1 MNFLQLQ
8 DKEVDKHMSMTL
20 SVELQTVRGSDLLVE
35 CLVREGVE
43 YIFGISGGA
52 VIEICD
58 ALYHYRDRIKFIL
71 NRHEQGAAHMADGY
85 ARASGKVGVCMA
97 TSGPG
102 ATNLTTGIT
111 TAQMDSV
118 PVVAITGQVPSY
130 NIGRDAFQEADVFGI
145 LMPSVKHNYMI
156 RNPYDLPHIVRE
168 AFYIAR
174 TGRPGPVH
182 IDIPRDIS
190 RSPIDLSKVD
200 LPEEV
205 NIRGYRPTIR
215 GHPLMVRQAVELIM
229 QAKKPILYIGG
240 GVIKSEASEEV
251 RELAE
256 RCQIP
261 VTYTLMA
268 KGAFPD
274 NHPLCTGMPGM
285 HGTVTANFTLNFAD
299 LVICVGARFD
309 DRVTGDLKEFAK
321 HAKKIHIDIDP
332 AEIGKNVKP
341 DVPIVGDAKTVLRQ
355 ILELVPPKR
364 HDEWIRQ
371 IEDWKREF
379 PLVYS
384 RNGRL
389 KPQYVL
395 EVLAKVTGGNA
406 IVVTDVG
413 QHQMWAA
420 QYYPCHRPRQF
431 LSSGGLGTMGY
442 GFPAALGAKLAR
454 PNDLV
459 VAVVGDGG
467 FQMTMYELATAVVY
481 NIPVKVVIINNFFLG
496 MVKQWQDLFF
506 GGRHS
511 GVQLTGNPDFVK
523 IAEAF
528 GAVGFRVTEED
539 DVEKVLMRAMEIE
552 DKPVVVDAW
561 VDPDEHVY
569 PMIPS
574 GRSVKDII
582 VHPILREKLK
592 RELARHV
599 A

>member
-1 MNFLQLQ
+1 MA
-8 DKEVDKHMSMTL
+8 MTL
-20 SVELQTVRGSDLLVE
+20 SVDLQTVRGAEVLVE

-71 NRHEQGAAHMADGY
+71 CRHEQGSAHMADGY
-85 ARASGKVGVCMA
+85 ARASGKVGVCLA

-111 TAQMDSV
+111 TAQMDSI
-118 PVVAITGQVPSY
+118 PIIAITGQVPTY

-145 LMPSVKHNYMI
+145 LMPSVKHNYI
-156 RNPYDLPHIVRE
+156 VRDPYDLPRIVRE

-190 RSPIDLSKVD
+190 RSQIDPEKIEF
-200 LPEEV
+200 PEEV
-205 NIRGYRPTIR
+205 NIRGYKPTIR
-215 GHPLMVRQAVELIM
+215 GHPLMVRQAAELIM
-229 QAKKPILYIGG
+229 QSKKPILYIGG
-240 GVIKSEASEEV
+240 GVIKSEASEEI
-251 RELAE
+251 RTLAE

-285 HGTVTANFTLNFAD
+285 HGTVAANFALNFAD

-321 HAKKIHIDIDP
+321 FAKKIHIDIDP

-341 DVPIVGDAKTVLRQ
+341 DVPIVGDAKTVLQ
-355 ILELVPPKR
+355 QLLELLPPMR
-364 HDEWIRQ
+364 HDEWLRQ
-371 IEDWKREF
+371 IEEWKREF
-379 PLVYS
+379 PLVYD
-384 RNGRL
+384 RNGKL
-389 KPQYVL
+389 KPQYVI
-395 EVLAKVTGGNA
+395 ETLAKVTKGEA
-406 IVVTDVG
+406 IVTTDVG

-431 LSSGGLGTMGY
+431 ISSGGLGTMGF
-442 GFPAALGAKLAR
+442 GFPASLGAKLAR
-454 PNDLV
+454 LNDLV
-459 VAVVGDGG
+459 VAIVGDGG

-506 GGRHS
+506 GQRYS
-511 GVQLTGNPDFVK
+511 GVELTGNPDFVK

-528 GAVGFRVTEED
+528 GAVGLRVTEED
-539 DVEKVLMRAMEIE
+539 DVEKVLMKAMEIE

-574 GRSVKDII
+574 GRSLKDII
-582 VHPILREKLK
+582 VHPSLREKVK
-592 RELARHV
+592 RELARH
-599 A
+599 AA

>member
-1 MNFLQLQ
+1 
-8 DKEVDKHMSMTL
+8 
-20 SVELQTVRGSDLLVE
+20 
-35 CLVREGVE
+35 
-43 YIFGISGGA
+43 
-52 VIEICD
+52 
-58 ALYHYRDRIKFIL
+58 
-71 NRHEQGAAHMADGY
+71 
-85 ARASGKVGVCMA
+85 
-97 TSGPG
+97 
-102 ATNLTTGIT
+102 
-111 TAQMDSV
+111 
-118 PVVAITGQVPSY
+118 
-130 NIGRDAFQEADVFGI
+130 
-145 LMPSVKHNYMI
+145 
-156 RNPYDLPHIVRE
+156 
-168 AFYIAR
+168 
-174 TGRPGPVH
+174 
-182 IDIPRDIS
+182 
-190 RSPIDLSKVD
+190 
-200 LPEEV
+200 
-205 NIRGYRPTIR
+205 
-215 GHPLMVRQAVELIM
+215 MVRQAAELIM

-240 GVIKSEASEEV
+240 GVIKSGASEEV

-285 HGTVTANFTLNFAD
+285 HGTVAANFALNFSD

-355 ILELVPPKR
+355 LLELLPPKR
-364 HDEWIRQ
+364 HDEWLRQ
-371 IEDWKREF
+371 VEEWKREF
-379 PLVYS
+379 PLVYD

-389 KPQYVL
+389 KPQYVI
-395 EVLAKVTGGNA
+395 EVLAKVTRGEA
-406 IVVTDVG
+406 IVTADVG

-431 LSSGGLGTMGY
+431 ITTGGLGTMGF

-459 VAVVGDGG
+459 IAIVGDGG

-506 GGRHS
+506 GSRYS
-511 GVQLTGNPDFVK
+511 GVELTGNPDFVK

-552 DKPVVVDAW
+552 DKPVVIDAW

-582 VHPILREKLK
+582 VHPKLREKVK
-592 RELARHV
+592 RELARH
-599 A
+599 AA

>member
-1 MNFLQLQ
+1 MTA
-8 DKEVDKHMSMTL
+8 TL
-20 SVELQTVRGSDLLVE
+20 SVELQTVRGAELLVE

-43 YIFGISGGA
+43 YVFGISGGA

-102 ATNLTTGIT
+102 ATNLTTGVT

-118 PVVAITGQVPSY
+118 PIVAITGQVPTA

-145 LMPSVKHNYMI
+145 LMPSVKHNYI
-156 RNPYDLPHIVRE
+156 VRNSYDIPRIVRE
-168 AFYIAR
+168 AFYIAS

-190 RSPIDLSKVD
+190 RSPVD
-200 LPEEV
+200 LDKVEFPEEV
-205 NIRGYRPTIR
+205 NIRGYKPTIR
-215 GHPLMVRQAVELIM
+215 GHPLMVRQAAELIM

-285 HGTVTANFTLNFAD
+285 HGTVAANFALNFAD

-355 ILELVPPKR
+355 LLELLPPKR
-364 HDEWIRQ
+364 HDEWLRQ
-371 IEDWKREF
+371 VEEWKREF
-379 PLVYS
+379 PLVYD

-389 KPQYVL
+389 KPQYVI
-395 EVLAKVTGGNA
+395 ETLAKVTGGNA
-406 IVVTDVG
+406 TVVTDVG
-413 QHQMWAA
+413 QHQMWSALF
-420 QYYPCHRPRQF
+420 YPCHRPRQF
-431 LSSGGLGTMGY
+431 ISSGGLGTMGF
-442 GFPAALGAKLAR
+442 GFPASLGAKLAR
-454 PNDLV
+454 PDDLV
-459 VAVVGDGG
+459 VAIVGDGG

-506 GGRHS
+506 GSRYS
-511 GVQLTGNPDFVK
+511 GVELTGNPDFVK

-528 GAVGFRVTEED
+528 GAIGFRVTEED

-582 VHPILREKLK
+582 VHPKLREKVK
-592 RELARHV
+592 RELARH
-599 A
+599 AA

>member
-1 MNFLQLQ
+1 MTA
-8 DKEVDKHMSMTL
+8 TL
-20 SVELQTVRGSDLLVE
+20 SVELQTVRGAELLVE

-43 YIFGISGGA
+43 YVFGISGGA

-102 ATNLTTGIT
+102 ATNLTTGVT

-118 PVVAITGQVPSY
+118 PIVAITGQVPTA

-145 LMPSVKHNYMI
+145 LMPSVKHNYI
-156 RNPYDLPHIVRE
+156 VRNSYDIPRIVRE
-168 AFYIAR
+168 AFYIAS

-190 RSPIDLSKVD
+190 RSPVD
-200 LPEEV
+200 LDKVEFPEEV
-205 NIRGYRPTIR
+205 NIRGYKPTIR
-215 GHPLMVRQAVELIM
+215 GHPLMVRQAAELIM

-285 HGTVTANFTLNFAD
+285 HGTVAANFALNFAD

-355 ILELVPPKR
+355 LLELLPPKR
-364 HDEWIRQ
+364 HDEWLRQ
-371 IEDWKREF
+371 VEEWKREF
-379 PLVYS
+379 PLVYD

-389 KPQYVL
+389 KPQYVI
-395 EVLAKVTGGNA
+395 ETLAKVTGGNA
-406 IVVTDVG
+406 TVVTDVG
-413 QHQMWAA
+413 QHQMWSALF
-420 QYYPCHRPRQF
+420 YPCHRPRQF
-431 LSSGGLGTMGY
+431 ISSGGLGTMGF
-442 GFPAALGAKLAR
+442 GFPASLGAKLAR
-454 PNDLV
+454 PDDLV
-459 VAVVGDGG
+459 VAIVGDGG

-506 GGRHS
+506 GSRYS
-511 GVQLTGNPDFVK
+511 GVELTGNPDFVK

-582 VHPILREKLK
+582 VHPSLREKVK
-592 RELARHV
+592 RELARH
-599 A
+599 AA

>member
-1 MNFLQLQ
+1 MQA
-8 DKEVDKHMSMTL
+8 TL
-20 SVELQTVRGSDLLVE
+20 SVELQTVRGAELLVE

-43 YIFGISGGA
+43 YVFGISGGA

-85 ARASGKVGVCMA
+85 ARASGKVGVCLA

-102 ATNLTTGIT
+102 ATNLTTGVT
-111 TAQMDSV
+111 TAYMDSV
-118 PVVAITGQVPSY
+118 PIIAITGQVPTY
-130 NIGRDAFQEADVFGI
+130 NIGRDAFQEADIFGI
-145 LMPSVKHNYMI
+145 LMPSVKHNYMV
-156 RNPYDLPHIVRE
+156 RDPYDIPRIVKE
-168 AFYIAR
+168 AFYIAS

-190 RSPIDLSKVD
+190 RSPVD
-200 LPEEV
+200 LDKVEFPEEV
-205 NIRGYRPTIR
+205 NIRGYKPTIR
-215 GHPLMVRQAVELIM
+215 GHPLMVRQAAELIM

-240 GVIKSEASEEV
+240 GVIKSGASEEV

-285 HGTVTANFTLNFAD
+285 HGTVAANFALNFSD

-355 ILELVPPKR
+355 LLELLPPKR
-364 HDEWIRQ
+364 HDEWLRQ
-371 IEDWKREF
+371 IEEWKREF
-379 PLVYS
+379 PLVYD
-384 RNGRL
+384 RNGKL
-389 KPQYVL
+389 KPQYVI
-395 EVLAKVTGGNA
+395 ETLAKVTGGNA
-406 IVVTDVG
+406 TIVTDVG
-413 QHQMWAA
+413 QHQMWSALF
-420 QYYPCHRPRQF
+420 YPCHRPRQF
-431 LSSGGLGTMGY
+431 ISSGGLGTMGF
-442 GFPAALGAKLAR
+442 GLPASLGAKLAR
-454 PNDLV
+454 PDDLV
-459 VAVVGDGG
+459 VAIVGDGG

-506 GGRHS
+506 GSRYS
-511 GVQLTGNPDFVK
+511 GVELTGNPDFVK

-552 DKPVVVDAW
+552 DKPVVIDAW

-582 VHPILREKLK
+582 VHPKLREKVK
-592 RELARHV
+592 RELARH
-599 A
+599 AA

>member
-1 MNFLQLQ
+1 
-8 DKEVDKHMSMTL
+8 MSMTL
-20 SVELQTVRGSDLLVE
+20 SVELQTVRGADLLVE

-71 NRHEQGAAHMADGY
+71 NRHEQGTVHMADGY

-118 PVVAITGQVPSY
+118 PVVAITGQVPSH

-285 HGTVTANFTLNFAD
+285 HGTVTANFALNFAD

-395 EVLAKVTGGNA
+395 EVLAKVTSGNA

-413 QHQMWAA
+413 QHQMWTA
-420 QYYPCHRPRQF
+420 QYYPCHRPSQF

-506 GGRHS
+506 GGRYS

-552 DKPVVVDAW
+552 DNPVVVDAW

>member
-1 MNFLQLQ
+1 MPA
-8 DKEVDKHMSMTL
+8 TL
-20 SVELQTVRGSDLLVE
+20 SVELQTVRGAELLVE

-85 ARASGKVGVCMA
+85 ARASGRVGVCMA

-102 ATNLTTGIT
+102 ATNLTTGVT

-118 PVVAITGQVPSY
+118 PIVAITGQVPTA

-145 LMPSVKHNYMI
+145 LMPSVKHNYI
-156 RNPYDLPHIVRE
+156 VRNSYDIPRIVRE
-168 AFYIAR
+168 AFYIAS

-190 RSPIDLSKVD
+190 RSPVD
-200 LPEEV
+200 LDKVEFPEEV
-205 NIRGYRPTIR
+205 NIRGYKPTIR
-215 GHPLMVRQAVELIM
+215 GHPLMVRQAAELIM

-240 GVIKSEASEEV
+240 GVIKSGASEEV

-285 HGTVTANFTLNFAD
+285 HGTVAANFALNFSD

-355 ILELVPPKR
+355 LLELLPPKR
-364 HDEWIRQ
+364 HDEWLRQ
-371 IEDWKREF
+371 IEEWKREF
-379 PLVYS
+379 PLVYD
-384 RNGRL
+384 RNGKL
-389 KPQYVL
+389 KPQYVI
-395 EVLAKVTGGNA
+395 ETLAKVTGGNA
-406 IVVTDVG
+406 TIVTDVG
-413 QHQMWAA
+413 QHQMWSALF
-420 QYYPCHRPRQF
+420 YPCHRPRQF
-431 LSSGGLGTMGY
+431 ISSGGLGTMGF
-442 GFPAALGAKLAR
+442 GLPASLGAKLAR
-454 PNDLV
+454 PDDLV
-459 VAVVGDGG
+459 VAIVGDGG

-506 GGRHS
+506 GSRYS
-511 GVQLTGNPDFVK
+511 GVELTGNPDFVK

-552 DKPVVVDAW
+552 DKPVVIDAW

-582 VHPILREKLK
+582 VHPKLREKVK
-592 RELARHV
+592 RELARH
-599 A
+599 AA

>member
-1 MNFLQLQ
+1 MQA
-8 DKEVDKHMSMTL
+8 TL
-20 SVELQTVRGSDLLVE
+20 SVELQTVRGAELLVE

-85 ARASGKVGVCMA
+85 ARASGKVGVCLA

-102 ATNLTTGIT
+102 ATNLTTGVT
-111 TAQMDSV
+111 TAYMDSV
-118 PVVAITGQVPSY
+118 PIIAITGQVPTY
-130 NIGRDAFQEADVFGI
+130 NIGRDAFQEADIFGI
-145 LMPSVKHNYMI
+145 LMPSVKHNYMV
-156 RNPYDLPHIVRE
+156 RDPYDIPRIVKE
-168 AFYIAR
+168 AFYIAS

-190 RSPIDLSKVD
+190 RSPVD
-200 LPEEV
+200 LDKVEFPEEV
-205 NIRGYRPTIR
+205 NIRGYKPTIR
-215 GHPLMVRQAVELIM
+215 GHPLMVRQAAELIM

-240 GVIKSEASEEV
+240 GVIKSGASEEV

-285 HGTVTANFTLNFAD
+285 HGTVAANFALNFSD

-355 ILELVPPKR
+355 LLELLPPKR
-364 HDEWIRQ
+364 HDEWLRQ
-371 IEDWKREF
+371 IEEWKREF
-379 PLVYS
+379 PLVYD
-384 RNGRL
+384 RNGKL
-389 KPQYVL
+389 KPQYVI
-395 EVLAKVTGGNA
+395 ETLAKVTGGNA
-406 IVVTDVG
+406 TIVTDVG
-413 QHQMWAA
+413 QHQMWSALF
-420 QYYPCHRPRQF
+420 YPCHRPRQF
-431 LSSGGLGTMGY
+431 ISSGGLGTMGF
-442 GFPAALGAKLAR
+442 GLPASLGAKLAR
-454 PNDLV
+454 PDDLV
-459 VAVVGDGG
+459 VAIVGDGG

-506 GGRHS
+506 GSRYS
-511 GVQLTGNPDFVK
+511 GVELTGNPDFVK

-552 DKPVVVDAW
+552 DKPVVIDAW

-582 VHPILREKLK
+582 VHPSLRDKVK
-592 RELARHV
+592 RELARH
-599 A
+599 AA

>member
-1 MNFLQLQ
+1 MAA
-8 DKEVDKHMSMTL
+8 TL
-20 SVELQTVRGSDLLVE
+20 SVELQTVRGAELLVE
-35 CLVREGVE
+35 CLAREGVE
-43 YIFGISGGA
+43 YVFGISGGA

-85 ARASGKVGVCMA
+85 ARASGKVGVCLA

-102 ATNLTTGIT
+102 ATNLTTGVT
-111 TAQMDSV
+111 TAYMDSV
-118 PVVAITGQVPSY
+118 PIIAITGQVPTY
-130 NIGRDAFQEADVFGI
+130 NIGRDAFQEAEIFGI
-145 LMPSVKHNYMI
+145 LMPSVKHNYMV
-156 RNPYDLPHIVRE
+156 RDPYDIPRIVKE
-168 AFYIAR
+168 AFYIAS

-190 RSPIDLSKVD
+190 RSTVD
-200 LPEEV
+200 LNKVEFPEEV
-205 NIRGYRPTIR
+205 SIRGYKPTIR
-215 GHPLMVRQAVELIM
+215 GHPLMVRQAAELIM

-285 HGTVTANFTLNFAD
+285 HGTVAANFALNFAD

-355 ILELVPPKR
+355 LLELLPPKR
-364 HDEWIRQ
+364 HDEWLRQ
-371 IEDWKREF
+371 VEEWKREF
-379 PLVYS
+379 PLVYD

-389 KPQYVL
+389 KPQYVI
-395 EVLAKVTGGNA
+395 ETLAKVTGGNA
-406 IVVTDVG
+406 TVVTDVG
-413 QHQMWAA
+413 QHQMWSALF
-420 QYYPCHRPRQF
+420 YPCHRPRQF
-431 LSSGGLGTMGY
+431 ISSGGLGTMGF
-442 GFPAALGAKLAR
+442 GFPASLGAKLAR
-454 PNDLV
+454 PDDLV
-459 VAVVGDGG
+459 VAIVGDGG

-506 GGRHS
+506 GSRYS
-511 GVQLTGNPDFVK
+511 GVELTGNPDFVK

-528 GAVGFRVTEED
+528 GAIGFRVTEED

-582 VHPILREKLK
+582 VHPKLREKVK
-592 RELARHV
+592 RELARH
-599 A
+599 AA

>member
-1 MNFLQLQ
+1 
-8 DKEVDKHMSMTL
+8 
-20 SVELQTVRGSDLLVE
+20 
-35 CLVREGVE
+35 
-43 YIFGISGGA
+43 
-52 VIEICD
+52 
-58 ALYHYRDRIKFIL
+58 
-71 NRHEQGAAHMADGY
+71 
-85 ARASGKVGVCMA
+85 
-97 TSGPG
+97 
-102 ATNLTTGIT
+102 
-111 TAQMDSV
+111 MDSV
-118 PVVAITGQVPSY
+118 PIVAITGQVPTA

-145 LMPSVKHNYMI
+145 LMPSVKHNYI
-156 RNPYDLPHIVRE
+156 VRNSYDIPRIVRE
-168 AFYIAR
+168 AFYIAS

-190 RSPIDLSKVD
+190 RSPVD
-200 LPEEV
+200 LDKVEFPEEV
-205 NIRGYRPTIR
+205 NIRGYKPTIR
-215 GHPLMVRQAVELIM
+215 GHPLMVRQAAELIM

-285 HGTVTANFTLNFAD
+285 HGTVAANFALNFSD

-355 ILELVPPKR
+355 LLELLPPKR
-364 HDEWIRQ
+364 HDEWLRQ
-371 IEDWKREF
+371 VEEWKREF
-379 PLVYS
+379 PLVYD

-389 KPQYVL
+389 KPQYVI
-395 EVLAKVTGGNA
+395 ETLAKVTGGNA
-406 IVVTDVG
+406 TVVTDVG
-413 QHQMWAA
+413 QHQMWSALF
-420 QYYPCHRPRQF
+420 YPCHRPRQF
-431 LSSGGLGTMGY
+431 ISSGGLGTMGF
-442 GFPAALGAKLAR
+442 GFPASLGAKLAR
-454 PNDLV
+454 PDDLV
-459 VAVVGDGG
+459 VAIVGDGG

-506 GGRHS
+506 GGRYS
-511 GVQLTGNPDFVK
+511 GVELTGNPDFVK

-528 GAVGFRVTEED
+528 GAIGFRVTEED

-582 VHPILREKLK
+582 VHPKLREKVK
-592 RELARHV
+592 RELARH
-599 A
+599 AA

>member
-1 MNFLQLQ
+1 
-8 DKEVDKHMSMTL
+8 MSMTL
-20 SVELQTVRGSDLLVE
+20 SVELQTVRGAELLVE
-35 CLVREGVE
+35 CLIREGVE

-118 PVVAITGQVPSY
+118 PIVAITGQVPTP

-145 LMPSVKHNYMI
+145 LMPSVKHNYMV
-156 RNPYDLPHIVRE
+156 RDPYDIPRIIRE
-168 AFYIAR
+168 AFHIAS

-190 RSPIDLSKVD
+190 RAPIDLSKVD
-200 LPEEV
+200 FPEEV
-205 NIRGYRPTIR
+205 NIRGYKPTIR
-215 GHPLMVRQAVELIM
+215 GHPLMVRQAAELIM

-285 HGTVTANFTLNFAD
+285 HGTVAANFALNFAD

-355 ILELVPPKR
+355 ILELLPPMR

-371 IEDWKREF
+371 VEEWKREF

-384 RNGRL
+384 RNGKL

-442 GFPAALGAKLAR
+442 GLPAALGAKLAR

-481 NIPVKVVIINNFFLG
+481 NIPVKVIIINNFFLG

-511 GVQLTGNPDFVK
+511 GVQLVGNPDFVK

-528 GAVGFRVTEED
+528 GAVGLRVTEED
-539 DVEKVLMRAMEIE
+539 DVEKVLMRAMEVE

-561 VDPDEHVY
+561 TDPDEHVY
-569 PMIPS
+569 PMIPA

-592 RELARHV
+592 RELARH
-599 A
+599 AA

>member
-1 MNFLQLQ
+1 MA
-8 DKEVDKHMSMTL
+8 MTL
-20 SVELQTVRGSDLLVE
+20 SVDLQTVRGAEVLVE

-71 NRHEQGAAHMADGY
+71 CRHEQGSAHMADGY
-85 ARASGKVGVCMA
+85 ARASGKVGVCLA

-111 TAQMDSV
+111 TAQMDSI
-118 PVVAITGQVPSY
+118 PIIAITGQVPTY

-145 LMPSVKHNYMI
+145 LMPSVKHNYMV
-156 RNPYDLPHIVRE
+156 RDPYDLPRIVHE

-190 RSPIDLSKVD
+190 RSQIDPEKIEF
-200 LPEEV
+200 PEEV
-205 NIRGYRPTIR
+205 NIRGYKPTIR
-215 GHPLMVRQAVELIM
+215 GHPLMVRQAAELIM
-229 QAKKPILYIGG
+229 QSKKPILYIGG
-240 GVIKSEASEEV
+240 GVIKSEASEEI
-251 RELAE
+251 RTLAE

-285 HGTVTANFTLNFAD
+285 HGTVAANFALNFAD

-321 HAKKIHIDIDP
+321 FAKKIHIDIDP

-341 DVPIVGDAKTVLRQ
+341 DVPIVGDAKTVLQ
-355 ILELVPPKR
+355 QLLELLPPMR
-364 HDEWIRQ
+364 HDEWLRQ
-371 IEDWKREF
+371 IEEWKREF
-379 PLVYS
+379 PLVYD
-384 RNGRL
+384 RNGKL
-389 KPQYVL
+389 KPQYVI
-395 EVLAKVTGGNA
+395 ETLAKVTKGEA
-406 IVVTDVG
+406 IVTTDVG

-431 LSSGGLGTMGY
+431 ISSGGLGTMGF
-442 GFPAALGAKLAR
+442 GFPASLGAKLAR

-459 VAVVGDGG
+459 VAIVGDGG

-506 GGRHS
+506 GQRYS
-511 GVQLTGNPDFVK
+511 GVELTGNPDFVK

-528 GAVGFRVTEED
+528 GAVGLRVTEED
-539 DVEKVLMRAMEIE
+539 DVEKVLMKAMEIE

-582 VHPILREKLK
+582 VHPSLREKVK
-592 RELARHV
+592 RELARH
-599 A
+599 AA

>member
-1 MNFLQLQ
+1 MPA
-8 DKEVDKHMSMTL
+8 TL
-20 SVELQTVRGSDLLVE
+20 SVELQTVRGAELLVE

-43 YIFGISGGA
+43 YVFGISGGA

-85 ARASGKVGVCMA
+85 ARASGRVGVCLA

-102 ATNLTTGIT
+102 ATNLTTGVT
-111 TAQMDSV
+111 TAYMDSV
-118 PVVAITGQVPSY
+118 PIIAITGQVPTY
-130 NIGRDAFQEADVFGI
+130 NIGRDAFQEADIFGI
-145 LMPSVKHNYMI
+145 LMPSVKHNYMV
-156 RNPYDLPHIVRE
+156 RDPYDIPRIVKE
-168 AFYIAR
+168 AFYIAS

-190 RSPIDLSKVD
+190 RSPVD
-200 LPEEV
+200 LDKVEFPEEV
-205 NIRGYRPTIR
+205 NIRGYKPTIR
-215 GHPLMVRQAVELIM
+215 GHPLMVRQAAELIM

-240 GVIKSEASEEV
+240 GVIKSGASEEV

-285 HGTVTANFTLNFAD
+285 HGTVAANFALNFSD

-355 ILELVPPKR
+355 LLELLPPKR
-364 HDEWIRQ
+364 HDEWLRQ
-371 IEDWKREF
+371 IEEWKREF
-379 PLVYS
+379 PLVYD
-384 RNGRL
+384 RNGKL
-389 KPQYVL
+389 KPQYVI
-395 EVLAKVTGGNA
+395 ETLAKVTGGNA
-406 IVVTDVG
+406 TIVTDVG
-413 QHQMWAA
+413 QHQMWSALF
-420 QYYPCHRPRQF
+420 YPCHRPRQF
-431 LSSGGLGTMGY
+431 ISSGGLGTMGF
-442 GFPAALGAKLAR
+442 GLPASLGAKLAR
-454 PNDLV
+454 PDDLV
-459 VAVVGDGG
+459 VAIVGDGG

-506 GGRHS
+506 GSRYS
-511 GVQLTGNPDFVK
+511 GVELTGNPDFVK

-539 DVEKVLMRAMEIE
+539 DVEKILMRAMEIE
-552 DKPVVVDAW
+552 DKPVVIDAW

-582 VHPILREKLK
+582 VHPKLREKVK
-592 RELARHV
+592 RELARH
-599 A
+599 AA

>member
-1 MNFLQLQ
+1 MPA
-8 DKEVDKHMSMTL
+8 TL
-20 SVELQTVRGSDLLVE
+20 SVELQTVRGAELLVE

-43 YIFGISGGA
+43 YVFGISGGA

-85 ARASGKVGVCMA
+85 ARASGKVGVCLG

-102 ATNLTTGIT
+102 ATNLITGIA
-111 TAQMDSV
+111 TAQMDSSHII
-118 PVVAITGQVPSY
+118 AITGQVPSY
-130 NIGRDAFQEADVFGI
+130 NIGRDAFQETDAFG
-145 LMPSVKHNYMI
+145 LTMPIVKHSYMV
-156 RNPYDLPHIVRE
+156 RDPYELPRIVKE
-168 AFYIAR
+168 AFYIAS

-182 IDIPRDIS
+182 IDIPRDMS
-190 RSPIDLSKVD
+190 RNPIDLSKVD
-200 LPEEV
+200 FPEEV
-205 NIRGYRPTIR
+205 NIRGYKPTIR
-215 GHPLMVRQAVELIM
+215 GHPLMVRQAAELIM

-240 GVIKSEASEEV
+240 GVIMSGASEEV

-285 HGTVTANFTLNFAD
+285 HGTVAANFALNFSD

-355 ILELVPPKR
+355 LLELLPPKR
-364 HDEWIRQ
+364 HDEWLRQ
-371 IEDWKREF
+371 VEEWKREF
-379 PLVYS
+379 PLVYD

-389 KPQYVL
+389 KPQYVI
-395 EVLAKVTGGNA
+395 EVLAKVTRGEA
-406 IVVTDVG
+406 IVTADVG

-431 LSSGGLGTMGY
+431 ITTGGLGTMGF

-454 PNDLV
+454 PDDLV
-459 VAVVGDGG
+459 VAIVGDGG

-506 GGRHS
+506 GSRYS
-511 GVQLTGNPDFVK
+511 GVELTGNPDFVK

-552 DKPVVVDAW
+552 DKPVVIDAW

-582 VHPILREKLK
+582 VHPKLRDKIK
-592 RELARHV
+592 RELVRH
-599 A
+599 AA

>member
-1 MNFLQLQ
+1 
-8 DKEVDKHMSMTL
+8 MTL
-20 SVELQTVRGSDLLVE
+20 SVDLQTVRGAEVLIE

-71 NRHEQGAAHMADGY
+71 CRHEQGAAHMADGY
-85 ARASGKVGVCMA
+85 ARASGKVGVCIA

-102 ATNLTTGIT
+102 ATNLTTGVT
-111 TAQMDSV
+111 TAQMDSS
-118 PVVAITGQVPSY
+118 PIVAITGQVPTY

-145 LMPSVKHNYMI
+145 LMPSVKHNYMV
-156 RNPYDLPHIVRE
+156 RDPYDIPRIVRE
-168 AFYIAR
+168 AFHVAR

-190 RSPIDLSKVD
+190 RSQTDLEKIDF
-200 LPEEV
+200 PEEV
-205 NIRGYRPTIR
+205 NIRGYKPTIR
-215 GHPLMVRQAVELIM
+215 GHPLMVRQAAELIM
-229 QAKKPILYIGG
+229 QSKKPILYIGG

-251 RELAE
+251 RTLAE

-285 HGTVTANFTLNFAD
+285 HGTVAANFALNFAD
-299 LVICVGARFD
+299 LVICIGARFD

-321 HAKKIHIDIDP
+321 FAKKIHIDIDP

-341 DVPIVGDAKTVLRQ
+341 DVPIVGDAKTVLQ
-355 ILELVPPKR
+355 QLLELLPPMR
-364 HDEWIRQ
+364 HDEWLRQ
-371 IEDWKREF
+371 IEEWKQEF
-379 PLVYS
+379 PLVYD
-384 RNGRL
+384 RNGKL
-389 KPQYVL
+389 KPQYVI
-395 EVLAKVTGGNA
+395 ETLAKVTKGEA

-431 LSSGGLGTMGY
+431 ISSGGLGTMGF
-442 GFPAALGAKLAR
+442 GLPASLGAKLAR

-459 VAVVGDGG
+459 VAIIGDGG

-506 GGRHS
+506 GRRYS
-511 GVQLTGNPDFVK
+511 GVELTGNPDFVK

-528 GAVGFRVTEED
+528 GAVGLRVTEED
-539 DVEKVLMRAMEIE
+539 DVEKVLMKAMEIE

-582 VHPILREKLK
+582 VHPSLREKVK
-592 RELARHV
+592 RELARH
-599 A
+599 AA

>member
-1 MNFLQLQ
+1 MPA
-8 DKEVDKHMSMTL
+8 TL
-20 SVELQTVRGSDLLVE
+20 SVELQTVRGAELLVE

-43 YIFGISGGA
+43 YVFGISGGA

-102 ATNLTTGIT
+102 ATNLTTGVT

-118 PVVAITGQVPSY
+118 PIVAITGQVPTA

-145 LMPSVKHNYMI
+145 LMPSVKHNYI
-156 RNPYDLPHIVRE
+156 VRNSYDIPRIVRE
-168 AFYIAR
+168 AFHIAS

-190 RSPIDLSKVD
+190 RSPVD
-200 LPEEV
+200 LDKVEFPEEV
-205 NIRGYRPTIR
+205 NIRGYKPTIR
-215 GHPLMVRQAVELIM
+215 GHPLMVRQAAELIM

-261 VTYTLMA
+261 ITYTLMA

-285 HGTVTANFTLNFAD
+285 HGTVAANFALNFSD

-355 ILELVPPKR
+355 LLELLPPKR
-364 HDEWIRQ
+364 HDEWLRQ
-371 IEDWKREF
+371 IEEWKREF
-379 PLVYS
+379 PLVYD

-389 KPQYVL
+389 KPQYVI
-395 EVLAKVTGGNA
+395 ETLAKVTGGNA
-406 IVVTDVG
+406 TVVTDVG
-413 QHQMWAA
+413 QHQMWSALF
-420 QYYPCHRPRQF
+420 YPCHRPRQF
-431 LSSGGLGTMGY
+431 ISSGGLGTMGF
-442 GFPAALGAKLAR
+442 GFPASLGAKLAR
-454 PNDLV
+454 PDDLV
-459 VAVVGDGG
+459 VAIVGDGG

-506 GGRHS
+506 GSRYS
-511 GVQLTGNPDFVK
+511 GVQLAGNPDFVK

-539 DVEKVLMRAMEIE
+539 DVEKVLMRAIEIE
-552 DKPVVVDAW
+552 DKPVVIDAW

-569 PMIPS
+569 PMIPA

-582 VHPILREKLK
+582 VHPKLREKVK
-592 RELARHV
+592 RELARH
-599 A
+599 AA

>member
-1 MNFLQLQ
+1 MPA
-8 DKEVDKHMSMTL
+8 ML
-20 SVELQTVRGSDLLVE
+20 SVELQTVRGAELLVE

-43 YIFGISGGA
+43 YVFGISGGA

-58 ALYHYRDRIKFIL
+58 ALYHYRERIKFIL

-85 ARASGKVGVCMA
+85 ARASGKVGVCMG

-102 ATNLTTGIT
+102 ATNLITGIA
-111 TAQMDSV
+111 TAQMDSS
-118 PVVAITGQVPSY
+118 PIIAITGQVPSY
-130 NIGRDAFQEADVFGI
+130 NIGRDAFQEADAFGLTI
-145 LMPSVKHNYMI
+145 PIVKHSYMV
-156 RNPYDLPHIVRE
+156 RDPYDLPRIIKE
-168 AFYIAR
+168 AFHIAN
-174 TGRPGPVH
+174 TGRPDPVH

-190 RSPIDLSKVD
+190 RNSVDLSKVEF
-200 LPEEV
+200 PEEV
-205 NIRGYRPTIR
+205 NIRGYKPTIR
-215 GHPLMVRQAVELIM
+215 GHPLMVRQAAELIM

-251 RELAE
+251 CELAE

-268 KGAFPD
+268 KGGFPD

-285 HGTVTANFTLNFAD
+285 HGTVTASFALNFAD
-299 LVICVGARFD
+299 LVICIGARFD

-341 DVPIVGDAKTVLRQ
+341 DVPIVGDAKTVLHQ
-355 ILELVPPKR
+355 LLDLLPPKR
-364 HDEWIRQ
+364 HDEWLRQ
-371 IEDWKREF
+371 IDGWKREF
-379 PLVYS
+379 PLVYDH
-384 RNGRL
+384 NGRL

-395 EVLAKVTGGNA
+395 EVLAKVTKGEA
-406 IVVTDVG
+406 TVTADVG

-431 LSSGGLGTMGY
+431 ITTGGLGTMGF
-442 GFPAALGAKLAR
+442 GFPAALGAKLAQ

-459 VAVVGDGG
+459 VAIVGDGG

-481 NIPVKVVIINNFFLG
+481 GINVKVLIINNFFLG

-506 GGRHS
+506 GRRYS
-511 GVQLTGNPDFVK
+511 GVDLTGNPDFVK

-528 GAVGFRVTEED
+528 GAVGFRITEED
-539 DVEKVLMRAMEIE
+539 DAEKVLMRAMDID
-552 DKPVVVDAW
+552 DKPVVIDAW

-574 GRSVKDII
+574 GRSVKDIV
-582 VHPILREKLK
+582 VHPSLREKVK
-592 RELARHV
+592 RELARH
-599 A
+599 AA

>member
-1 MNFLQLQ
+1 
-8 DKEVDKHMSMTL
+8 
-20 SVELQTVRGSDLLVE
+20 
-35 CLVREGVE
+35 
-43 YIFGISGGA
+43 
-52 VIEICD
+52 
-58 ALYHYRDRIKFIL
+58 
-71 NRHEQGAAHMADGY
+71 
-85 ARASGKVGVCMA
+85 
-97 TSGPG
+97 
-102 ATNLTTGIT
+102 
-111 TAQMDSV
+111 
-118 PVVAITGQVPSY
+118 
-130 NIGRDAFQEADVFGI
+130 
-145 LMPSVKHNYMI
+145 VKHNYMV
-156 RNPYDLPHIVRE
+156 RDPYDLPRIVRE
-168 AFYIAR
+168 AFYIAS

-190 RSPIDLSKVD
+190 RSPIDLSKVEF
-200 LPEEV
+200 PEEV
-205 NIRGYRPTIR
+205 SIRGYKPTIR
-215 GHPLMVRQAVELIM
+215 GHPLMVRQAAELIM

-256 RCQIP
+256 RCHIP

-285 HGTVTANFTLNFAD
+285 HGTVAANFALNFSD

-321 HAKKIHIDIDP
+321 YARKIHIDIDP

-355 ILELVPPKR
+355 ILELLPPMR
-364 HDEWIRQ
+364 HDEWLKQ
-371 IEDWKREF
+371 IEEWKREF

-384 RNGRL
+384 RNGKL

-406 IVVTDVG
+406 VIVTDVG

-442 GFPAALGAKLAR
+442 GLPAALGAKLAK
-454 PNDLV
+454 PKDLV

-481 NIPVKVVIINNFFLG
+481 NIPVKVIIINNFFLG

-506 GGRHS
+506 SGRHS

-528 GAVGFRVTEED
+528 GAVGLRVTEED

-552 DKPVVVDAW
+552 DRPVVVDAW

-582 VHPILREKLK
+582 VHPSLREKVK
-592 RELARHV
+592 RELARH
-599 A
+599 AA

>member
-1 MNFLQLQ
+1 MTA
-8 DKEVDKHMSMTL
+8 TL
-20 SVELQTVRGSDLLVE
+20 SVELQTVRGAELLVE
-35 CLVREGVE
+35 CLAREGVE
-43 YIFGISGGA
+43 YVFGISGGA

-102 ATNLTTGIT
+102 ATNLTTGVT

-118 PVVAITGQVPSY
+118 PIVAITGQVPTA

-145 LMPSVKHNYMI
+145 LMPSVKHNYI
-156 RNPYDLPHIVRE
+156 VRNSYDIPRIVRE

-190 RSPIDLSKVD
+190 RSPVD
-200 LPEEV
+200 LDKVEFPEEV
-205 NIRGYRPTIR
+205 NIRGYKPTIR
-215 GHPLMVRQAVELIM
+215 GHPLMVRQAAELIM

-285 HGTVTANFTLNFAD
+285 HGTVAANFALNFSD

-355 ILELVPPKR
+355 LLELLPPKR
-364 HDEWIRQ
+364 HDEWLRQ
-371 IEDWKREF
+371 IEEWKREF
-379 PLVYS
+379 PLVYD

-389 KPQYVL
+389 KPQYVI
-395 EVLAKVTGGNA
+395 ETLAKVTGGNA
-406 IVVTDVG
+406 TVVTDVG
-413 QHQMWAA
+413 QHQMWSALF
-420 QYYPCHRPRQF
+420 YPCHRPRQF
-431 LSSGGLGTMGY
+431 ISSGGLGTMGF
-442 GFPAALGAKLAR
+442 GFPASLGAKLAR

-459 VAVVGDGG
+459 VAIVGDGG

-506 GGRHS
+506 GGRYS
-511 GVQLTGNPDFVK
+511 GVELTGNPDFVK

-552 DKPVVVDAW
+552 DKPVVIDAW

-569 PMIPS
+569 PMIPA
-574 GRSVKDII
+574 GRSVRDII
-582 VHPILREKLK
+582 VHPKLREKVK
-592 RELARHV
+592 RELARH
-599 A
+599 AA

>member
-1 MNFLQLQ
+1 MPA
-8 DKEVDKHMSMTL
+8 TL
-20 SVELQTVRGSDLLVE
+20 SVELQTVRGAELLVE

-43 YIFGISGGA
+43 YVFGISGGA

-85 ARASGKVGVCMA
+85 ARASGKVGVCLA

-102 ATNLTTGIT
+102 ATNLTTGVT
-111 TAQMDSV
+111 TAYMDSV
-118 PVVAITGQVPSY
+118 PIIAITGQVPTY
-130 NIGRDAFQEADVFGI
+130 NIGRDAFQEADIFGI
-145 LMPSVKHNYMI
+145 LMPSVKHNYMV
-156 RNPYDLPHIVRE
+156 RDPYDIPRIVKE
-168 AFYIAR
+168 AFYIAS

-190 RSPIDLSKVD
+190 RSPVD
-200 LPEEV
+200 LDKVEFPEEV
-205 NIRGYRPTIR
+205 NIRGYKPTIR
-215 GHPLMVRQAVELIM
+215 GHPLMVRQAAELIM

-240 GVIKSEASEEV
+240 GVIKSGASEEV

-285 HGTVTANFTLNFAD
+285 HGTVAANFALNFSD

-355 ILELVPPKR
+355 LLELLPPKR
-364 HDEWIRQ
+364 HDEWLRQ
-371 IEDWKREF
+371 IEEWKREF
-379 PLVYS
+379 PLVYD
-384 RNGRL
+384 RNGKL
-389 KPQYVL
+389 KPQYVI
-395 EVLAKVTGGNA
+395 ETLAKVTGGNA
-406 IVVTDVG
+406 TIVTDVG
-413 QHQMWAA
+413 QHQMWSALF
-420 QYYPCHRPRQF
+420 YPCHRPRQF
-431 LSSGGLGTMGY
+431 ISSGGLGTMGF
-442 GFPAALGAKLAR
+442 GLPASLGAKLAR

-459 VAVVGDGG
+459 VAIVGDGG

-506 GGRHS
+506 GSRYS
-511 GVQLTGNPDFVK
+511 GVELTGNPDFVK

-552 DKPVVVDAW
+552 DKPVVIDAW

-582 VHPILREKLK
+582 VHPKLREKVK
-592 RELARHV
+592 RELARH
-599 A
+599 AA

>member
-1 MNFLQLQ
+1 MPA
-8 DKEVDKHMSMTL
+8 TL
-20 SVELQTVRGSDLLVE
+20 SVELQTVRGAELLVE

-43 YIFGISGGA
+43 YVFGISGGA

-85 ARASGKVGVCMA
+85 ARASGKVGVCLA

-102 ATNLTTGIT
+102 ATNLTTGVT
-111 TAQMDSV
+111 TAYMDSV
-118 PVVAITGQVPSY
+118 PIIAITGQVPTY
-130 NIGRDAFQEADVFGI
+130 NIGRDAFQEADIFGI
-145 LMPSVKHNYMI
+145 LMPSVKHNYMV
-156 RNPYDLPHIVRE
+156 RDPYDIPRIVKE
-168 AFYIAR
+168 AFYIAS

-190 RSPIDLSKVD
+190 RSPVD
-200 LPEEV
+200 LDKVEFPEEV
-205 NIRGYRPTIR
+205 NIRGYKPTIR
-215 GHPLMVRQAVELIM
+215 GHPLMVRQAAELIM

-240 GVIKSEASEEV
+240 GVIKSGASEEV

-285 HGTVTANFTLNFAD
+285 HGTVAANFALNFSD

-355 ILELVPPKR
+355 LLELLPPKR
-364 HDEWIRQ
+364 HDEWLRQ
-371 IEDWKREF
+371 IEEWKREF
-379 PLVYS
+379 PLVYD
-384 RNGRL
+384 RNGKL
-389 KPQYVL
+389 KPQYVI
-395 EVLAKVTGGNA
+395 ETLAKVTGGNA
-406 IVVTDVG
+406 TIVTDVG
-413 QHQMWAA
+413 QHQMWSALF
-420 QYYPCHRPRQF
+420 YPCHRPRQF
-431 LSSGGLGTMGY
+431 ISSGGLGTMGF
-442 GFPAALGAKLAR
+442 GLPASLGAKLAR
-454 PNDLV
+454 PDDLV
-459 VAVVGDGG
+459 VAIVGDGG

-506 GGRHS
+506 GSRYS
-511 GVQLTGNPDFVK
+511 GVELTGNPDFVK

-552 DKPVVVDAW
+552 DKPVVIDAW

-582 VHPILREKLK
+582 VHPKLREKVK
-592 RELARHV
+592 RELARH
-599 A
+599 AA

>member
-1 MNFLQLQ
+1 MTA
-8 DKEVDKHMSMTL
+8 TL
-20 SVELQTVRGSDLLVE
+20 SVELQTVRGAELLVE

-43 YIFGISGGA
+43 YVFGISGGA

-102 ATNLTTGIT
+102 ATNLTTGVT

-118 PVVAITGQVPSY
+118 PIVAITGQVPTA

-145 LMPSVKHNYMI
+145 LMPSVKHNYI
-156 RNPYDLPHIVRE
+156 VRNSYDIPRIVRE
-168 AFYIAR
+168 AFYIAS

-190 RSPIDLSKVD
+190 RSPVD
-200 LPEEV
+200 LDKVEFPEEV
-205 NIRGYRPTIR
+205 NIRGYKPTIR
-215 GHPLMVRQAVELIM
+215 GHPLMVRQAAELIM

-285 HGTVTANFTLNFAD
+285 HGTVAANFALNFAD

-355 ILELVPPKR
+355 LLELLPPKR
-364 HDEWIRQ
+364 HDEWLRQ
-371 IEDWKREF
+371 IEEWKREF
-379 PLVYS
+379 PLVYD

-389 KPQYVL
+389 KPQYVI
-395 EVLAKVTGGNA
+395 ETLAKVTGGNA
-406 IVVTDVG
+406 TVVTDVG
-413 QHQMWAA
+413 QHQMWSALF
-420 QYYPCHRPRQF
+420 YPCHRPRQF
-431 LSSGGLGTMGY
+431 ISSGGLGTMGF
-442 GFPAALGAKLAR
+442 GFPASLGAKLAR
-454 PNDLV
+454 PDDLV
-459 VAVVGDGG
+459 VAIVGDGG

-506 GGRHS
+506 GSRYS
-511 GVQLTGNPDFVK
+511 GVELTGNPDFVK

-528 GAVGFRVTEED
+528 GAIGFRVTEED

-582 VHPILREKLK
+582 VHPSLREKVK
-592 RELARHV
+592 RELARH
-599 A
+599 AA

>member
-1 MNFLQLQ
+1 MA
-8 DKEVDKHMSMTL
+8 MTL
-20 SVELQTVRGSDLLVE
+20 SVELQTVRGAELLVE
-35 CLVREGVE
+35 CLAREGVE

-85 ARASGKVGVCMA
+85 ARASGKVGVCMG

-102 ATNLTTGIT
+102 ATNLVTGVA
-111 TAQMDSV
+111 TAQMDSS
-118 PVVAITGQVPSY
+118 PIIAITGQVPSY
-130 NIGRDAFQEADVFGI
+130 NIGRDAFQETDAFGI
-145 LMPSVKHNYMI
+145 MMPIVKHNYMV
-156 RNPYDLPHIVRE
+156 RDLYEIPRIVRE
-168 AFYIAR
+168 AFHIAR

-190 RSPIDLSKVD
+190 RAPADLSKVEF
-200 LPEEV
+200 PEEV
-205 NIRGYRPTIR
+205 SIRGYKPTIR
-215 GHPLMVRQAVELIM
+215 GHPLMVRQAAELIM
-229 QAKKPILYIGG
+229 QARKPILYIGG
-240 GVIKSEASEEV
+240 GVIKAEAHEEV

-256 RCQIP
+256 RCNIP

-274 NHPLCTGMPGM
+274 HHPLCVGMPGM
-285 HGTVTANFTLNFAD
+285 HGTVTANFSLNFAD

-321 HAKKIHIDIDP
+321 FAKKIHIDIDP

-341 DVPIVGDAKTVLRQ
+341 DVPIVGDAKVVLQ
-355 ILELVPPKR
+355 QLLELLPPKR
-364 HDEWIRQ
+364 HDEWLRQ
-371 IEDWKREF
+371 IDEWKREF
-379 PLVYS
+379 PLVYDH
-384 RNGRL
+384 NGRL
-389 KPQYVL
+389 KPQYVI
-395 EVLAKVTGGNA
+395 EVLAKVTKGNA
-406 IVVTDVG
+406 IVTADVG

-431 LSSGGLGTMGY
+431 ITTGGLGTMGF

-454 PNDLV
+454 PNELV
-459 VAVVGDGG
+459 VAIVGDGS

-506 GGRHS
+506 GGRYS
-511 GVQLTGNPDFVK
+511 GVELTGNPDFVK

-528 GAVGFRVTEED
+528 GALGFRITEDD
-539 DVEKVLMRAMEIE
+539 DVEKVLMRAMEIN
-552 DKPVVVDAW
+552 DRPVVVDCW

-582 VHPILREKLK
+582 VHPSLREKVK
-592 RELARHV
+592 RELARH
-599 A
+599 AA

>member
-1 MNFLQLQ
+1 MQA
-8 DKEVDKHMSMTL
+8 TL
-20 SVELQTVRGSDLLVE
+20 SVELQTVRGAELLVE

-85 ARASGKVGVCMA
+85 ARASGKVGVCLA

-102 ATNLTTGIT
+102 ATNLTTGVT
-111 TAQMDSV
+111 TAYMDSV
-118 PVVAITGQVPSY
+118 PIIAITGQVPTY
-130 NIGRDAFQEADVFGI
+130 NIGRDAFQEADIFGI
-145 LMPSVKHNYMI
+145 LMPSVKHNYMV
-156 RNPYDLPHIVRE
+156 RDPYDIPRIVKE
-168 AFYIAR
+168 AFYIAS

-190 RSPIDLSKVD
+190 RSPVD
-200 LPEEV
+200 LDKVEFPEEV
-205 NIRGYRPTIR
+205 NIRGYKPTIR
-215 GHPLMVRQAVELIM
+215 GHPLMVRQAAELIM

-240 GVIKSEASEEV
+240 GVIKSGASEEV

-285 HGTVTANFTLNFAD
+285 HGTVAANFALNFSD

-355 ILELVPPKR
+355 LLELLPPKR
-364 HDEWIRQ
+364 HDEWLRQ
-371 IEDWKREF
+371 IEEWKREF
-379 PLVYS
+379 PLVYD
-384 RNGRL
+384 RNGKL
-389 KPQYVL
+389 KPQYVI
-395 EVLAKVTGGNA
+395 ETLAKVTGGNA
-406 IVVTDVG
+406 TIVTDVG
-413 QHQMWAA
+413 QHQMWSALF
-420 QYYPCHRPRQF
+420 YPCHRPRQF
-431 LSSGGLGTMGY
+431 ISSGGLGTMGF
-442 GFPAALGAKLAR
+442 GLPASLGAKLAR
-454 PNDLV
+454 PDDLV
-459 VAVVGDGG
+459 VAIVGDGG

-506 GGRHS
+506 GSRYS
-511 GVQLTGNPDFVK
+511 GVELTGNPDFVK

-552 DKPVVVDAW
+552 DKPVVIDAW

-582 VHPILREKLK
+582 VHPKLREKVK
-592 RELARHV
+592 RELARH
-599 A
+599 AA

>member
-1 MNFLQLQ
+1 MP
-8 DKEVDKHMSMTL
+8 MTL
-20 SVELQTVRGSDLLVE
+20 SVELQTVRGADLLVE

-145 LMPSVKHNYMI
+145 LMPSVKHNYMV
-156 RNPYDLPHIVRE
+156 RDPYDLPRIVRE
-168 AFYIAR
+168 AFHIAS

-190 RSPIDLSKVD
+190 RSLIDLSKVEF
-200 LPEEV
+200 PEEV

-215 GHPLMVRQAVELIM
+215 GHPLMVRQAAELIM

-285 HGTVTANFTLNFAD
+285 HGTVTANFALNFAD

-371 IEDWKREF
+371 IEEWKREF

-384 RNGRL
+384 RNGKL

-406 IVVTDVG
+406 IIVTDVG

-431 LSSGGLGTMGY
+431 LSSGGLGTMGF
-442 GFPAALGAKLAR
+442 GLPAALGAKLAR

-467 FQMTMYELATAVVY
+467 FQMTMYELTTAVVY
-481 NIPVKVVIINNFFLG
+481 NIPVKVIIINNFFLG

-506 GGRHS
+506 GERYS
-511 GVQLTGNPDFVK
+511 GVDLTGNPDFVK
-523 IAEAF
+523 IAEAC

-574 GRSVKDII
+574 GRSVKDLI
-582 VHPILREKLK
+582 VHPSLREKLK
-592 RELARHV
+592 RELARH
-599 A
+599 AA

>member
-1 MNFLQLQ
+1 M
-8 DKEVDKHMSMTL
+8 MTL
-20 SVELQTVRGSDLLVE
+20 SVDLQTVRGAEVLVE

-58 ALYHYRDRIKFIL
+58 ALYHYRDRIKFVL
-71 NRHEQGAAHMADGY
+71 CRHEQGAAHMADGY
-85 ARASGKVGVCMA
+85 ARASGKVGVCLA

-102 ATNLTTGIT
+102 ATNLTTGVT
-111 TAQMDSV
+111 TAQMDSS
-118 PVVAITGQVPSY
+118 PIIAITGQVPTY

-145 LMPSVKHNYMI
+145 LMPSVKHNYMV
-156 RNPYDLPHIVRE
+156 RDPYDLPRIVRE
-168 AFYIAR
+168 AFHVAR

-190 RSPIDLSKVD
+190 RSQMDPEKIDF
-200 LPEEV
+200 PEEV
-205 NIRGYRPTIR
+205 NIRGYKPTIR
-215 GHPLMVRQAVELIM
+215 GHPLMVRQAAELIM
-229 QAKKPILYIGG
+229 QSKKPILYIGG

-251 RELAE
+251 RTLAE

-285 HGTVTANFTLNFAD
+285 HGTVAANFALNFAD

-309 DRVTGDLKEFAK
+309 DRVTGDLNEFAK
-321 HAKKIHIDIDP
+321 FAKKIHIDIDP

-341 DVPIVGDAKTVLRQ
+341 DVPIVGDAKTVLQ
-355 ILELVPPKR
+355 QLLELLPLMR
-364 HDEWIRQ
+364 HDEWLRQ
-371 IEDWKREF
+371 IEEWKREF
-379 PLVYS
+379 PLVYD
-384 RNGRL
+384 RNGKL
-389 KPQYVL
+389 KPQYVI
-395 EVLAKVTGGNA
+395 ETLAKVTKGEA
-406 IVVTDVG
+406 IVATDVG

-420 QYYPCHRPRQF
+420 QYYPCHRPHQF
-431 LSSGGLGTMGY
+431 ISSGGLGTMGF
-442 GFPAALGAKLAR
+442 GFPASLGAKLAR

-459 VAVVGDGG
+459 VAIVGDGG

-506 GGRHS
+506 GRRYS
-511 GVQLTGNPDFVK
+511 GVELTGNPDFVK

-528 GAVGFRVTEED
+528 GAVGLRVTEED
-539 DVEKVLMRAMEIE
+539 DVEKVMMKAMEIE

-582 VHPILREKLK
+582 VHPSLRERVK
-592 RELARHV
+592 RELARH
-599 A
+599 AA

>member
-1 MNFLQLQ
+1 
-8 DKEVDKHMSMTL
+8 
-20 SVELQTVRGSDLLVE
+20 
-35 CLVREGVE
+35 
-43 YIFGISGGA
+43 
-52 VIEICD
+52 
-58 ALYHYRDRIKFIL
+58 
-71 NRHEQGAAHMADGY
+71 
-85 ARASGKVGVCMA
+85 
-97 TSGPG
+97 
-102 ATNLTTGIT
+102 
-111 TAQMDSV
+111 
-118 PVVAITGQVPSY
+118 
-130 NIGRDAFQEADVFGI
+130 
-145 LMPSVKHNYMI
+145 
-156 RNPYDLPHIVRE
+156 
-168 AFYIAR
+168 
-174 TGRPGPVH
+174 
-182 IDIPRDIS
+182 
-190 RSPIDLSKVD
+190 
-200 LPEEV
+200 
-205 NIRGYRPTIR
+205 
-215 GHPLMVRQAVELIM
+215 MVRQAAELIM

-240 GVIKSEASEEV
+240 GVIKSGASEEV

-285 HGTVTANFTLNFAD
+285 HGTVAANFALNFAD
-299 LVICVGARFD
+299 LVICIGARFD

-355 ILELVPPKR
+355 LLELLPPKR
-364 HDEWIRQ
+364 HDEWLRQ
-371 IEDWKREF
+371 VEEWKREF
-379 PLVYS
+379 PLVYD

-389 KPQYVL
+389 KPQYVI
-395 EVLAKVTGGNA
+395 EVLAKVTRGEA
-406 IVVTDVG
+406 IVTADVG

-431 LSSGGLGTMGY
+431 ITTGGLGTMGF

-454 PNDLV
+454 PDDLV
-459 VAVVGDGG
+459 VAIVGDGG

-506 GGRHS
+506 GSRYS
-511 GVQLTGNPDFVK
+511 GVELTGNPDFVK

-552 DKPVVVDAW
+552 DKPVVIDAW

-582 VHPILREKLK
+582 VHPSLRDKIK
-592 RELARHV
+592 RELVRH
-599 A
+599 AA

>member
-1 MNFLQLQ
+1 MA
-8 DKEVDKHMSMTL
+8 MTL
-20 SVELQTVRGSDLLVE
+20 SVDLQTVRGAEVLVE

-71 NRHEQGAAHMADGY
+71 CRHEQGSAHMADGY
-85 ARASGKVGVCMA
+85 ARASGKVGVCLA

-111 TAQMDSV
+111 TAQMDSI
-118 PVVAITGQVPSY
+118 PIIAITGQVPTY

-145 LMPSVKHNYMI
+145 LMPSVKHNYMV
-156 RNPYDLPHIVRE
+156 RDPYDLPRIVHE

-190 RSPIDLSKVD
+190 RSQIDPEKIEF
-200 LPEEV
+200 PEEV
-205 NIRGYRPTIR
+205 NIRGYKPTIR
-215 GHPLMVRQAVELIM
+215 GHPLMVRQAAELIM
-229 QAKKPILYIGG
+229 QSKKPILYIGG
-240 GVIKSEASEEV
+240 GVIKSEASEEI
-251 RELAE
+251 RTLAE

-285 HGTVTANFTLNFAD
+285 HGTVAANFALNFAD

-321 HAKKIHIDIDP
+321 FAKKIHIDIDP

-341 DVPIVGDAKTVLRQ
+341 DVPIVGDAKTVLQ
-355 ILELVPPKR
+355 QLLELLPPMR
-364 HDEWIRQ
+364 HDEWLRQ
-371 IEDWKREF
+371 IEEWKREF
-379 PLVYS
+379 PLVYD
-384 RNGRL
+384 RNGKL
-389 KPQYVL
+389 KPQYVI
-395 EVLAKVTGGNA
+395 ETLAKVTKGEA
-406 IVVTDVG
+406 IVTTDVG

-431 LSSGGLGTMGY
+431 ISSGGLGTMGF
-442 GFPAALGAKLAR
+442 GFPASLGAKLAR

-459 VAVVGDGG
+459 VAIVGDGG

-506 GGRHS
+506 GQRYS
-511 GVQLTGNPDFVK
+511 GVDLTGNPDFVK

-528 GAVGFRVTEED
+528 GAVGLRVTEED
-539 DVEKVLMRAMEIE
+539 DVEKVLMKAMEIE

-582 VHPILREKLK
+582 VHPSLREKVK
-592 RELARHV
+592 RELARH
-599 A
+599 AA

>member
-1 MNFLQLQ
+1 MA
-8 DKEVDKHMSMTL
+8 MSL
-20 SVELQTVRGSDLLVE
+20 SVDLQTVRGAEVLVE

-71 NRHEQGAAHMADGY
+71 CRHEQGSAHMADGY
-85 ARASGKVGVCMA
+85 ARASGKVGVCLA

-111 TAQMDSV
+111 TAQMDSI
-118 PVVAITGQVPSY
+118 PIIAITGQVPTY

-145 LMPSVKHNYMI
+145 LMPSVKHNYMV
-156 RNPYDLPHIVRE
+156 RDPYDLPRIVHE

-190 RSPIDLSKVD
+190 RSQIDPEKIEF
-200 LPEEV
+200 PEEV
-205 NIRGYRPTIR
+205 NIRGYKPTIR
-215 GHPLMVRQAVELIM
+215 GHPLMIRQAAELIM
-229 QAKKPILYIGG
+229 QSKKPILYIGG
-240 GVIKSEASEEV
+240 GVIKSEASEEI
-251 RELAE
+251 RTLAE

-285 HGTVTANFTLNFAD
+285 HGTVAANFALNFAD

-321 HAKKIHIDIDP
+321 FAKKIHIDIDP

-341 DVPIVGDAKTVLRQ
+341 DVPIVGDAKTVLQ
-355 ILELVPPKR
+355 QLLELLPPMR
-364 HDEWIRQ
+364 HDEWLRQ
-371 IEDWKREF
+371 IEEWKREF
-379 PLVYS
+379 PLVYD
-384 RNGRL
+384 RNGKL
-389 KPQYVL
+389 KPQYVI
-395 EVLAKVTGGNA
+395 ETLAKVTKGEA
-406 IVVTDVG
+406 IVTTDVG

-431 LSSGGLGTMGY
+431 ISSGGLGTMGF
-442 GFPAALGAKLAR
+442 GFPASLGAKLAR

-459 VAVVGDGG
+459 VAIVGDGG

-506 GGRHS
+506 GQRYS
-511 GVQLTGNPDFVK
+511 GVELTGNPDFVK

-528 GAVGFRVTEED
+528 GAVGLRVTEED
-539 DVEKVLMRAMEIE
+539 DVEKVLMKAMEIE

-582 VHPILREKLK
+582 VHPSLREKVK
-592 RELARHV
+592 RELARH
-599 A
+599 AA

>member
-1 MNFLQLQ
+1 MTA
-8 DKEVDKHMSMTL
+8 TL
-20 SVELQTVRGSDLLVE
+20 SVELQTVRGAELLVE
-35 CLVREGVE
+35 SLVREGVE
-43 YIFGISGGA
+43 YVFGISGGA

-102 ATNLTTGIT
+102 ATNLTTGVT

-118 PVVAITGQVPSY
+118 PIVAITGQVPTA

-145 LMPSVKHNYMI
+145 LMPSVKHNYI
-156 RNPYDLPHIVRE
+156 VRNSYDIPRIVRE
-168 AFYIAR
+168 AFHIAS

-190 RSPIDLSKVD
+190 RSPVD
-200 LPEEV
+200 LDKVEFPEEV
-205 NIRGYRPTIR
+205 NIRGYKPTIR
-215 GHPLMVRQAVELIM
+215 GHPLMVRQAAELIM

-261 VTYTLMA
+261 ITYTLMA

-285 HGTVTANFTLNFAD
+285 HGTVAANFALNFSD

-355 ILELVPPKR
+355 LLELLPPKR
-364 HDEWIRQ
+364 HDEWLRQ
-371 IEDWKREF
+371 IEEWKREF
-379 PLVYS
+379 PLVYD

-389 KPQYVL
+389 KPQYVI
-395 EVLAKVTGGNA
+395 ETLAKVTGGNA
-406 IVVTDVG
+406 TVVTDVG
-413 QHQMWAA
+413 QHQMWSALF
-420 QYYPCHRPRQF
+420 YPCHRPRQF
-431 LSSGGLGTMGY
+431 ISSGGLGTMGF
-442 GFPAALGAKLAR
+442 GFPASLGAKLAR
-454 PNDLV
+454 PDDLV
-459 VAVVGDGG
+459 VAIVGDGG

-506 GGRHS
+506 GGRYS
-511 GVQLTGNPDFVK
+511 GVELTGNPDFVK

-552 DKPVVVDAW
+552 DKPVIIDAG

-569 PMIPS
+569 PMIPA
-574 GRSVKDII
+574 GRSVRDII
-582 VHPILREKLK
+582 VHPKLREKVK
-592 RELARHV
+592 RELARH
-599 A
+599 AA